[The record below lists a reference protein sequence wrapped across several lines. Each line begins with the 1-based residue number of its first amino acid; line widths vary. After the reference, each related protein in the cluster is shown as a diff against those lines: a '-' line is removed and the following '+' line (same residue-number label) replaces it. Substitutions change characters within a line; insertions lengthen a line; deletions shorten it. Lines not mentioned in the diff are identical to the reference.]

1 MNKPYQIIY
10 IDDNP
15 YDIELIGHAIDKS
28 EIAFELRIAKTKAE
42 FFDLLE
48 LYTPYR
54 VLTDF
59 NISGFT
65 GLKVIEAVKEKN
77 ENIPII
83 VVTRTGTEEI
93 AIEAMKMGVSDYVIK
108 TVSHIARLPQTIQS
122 AIDKQKLNLEKQS
135 LSMELK
141 RSEALYRDIYESFPD
156 VYFRLDKDMIISTIS
171 PSIINFGYDHQQLTG
186 KMGDSLFYR
195 DDDFSEFLAILE
207 KFRLVQD
214 YTVRLVNADQSVI
227 YGSVNAKYLL
237 DENGRIEG
245 IQGVIRDISERIL
258 STRKLKES
266 EERYRLLAESS
277 KDAIFI
283 INDQDVITYGN
294 QFASQ
299 MLGRPLDKIIGQK
312 RNAIFPSD
320 IQRDQDRNI
329 SVVFVNGKPQ
339 LVEGFIVVG
348 NRTIYLSTSL
358 IPLKKDTGEV
368 YAVMGVSRDISDRVL
383 QENFLKKNAAYALSI
398 AKISKIM
405 VSTDSYNELMDS
417 IGNEIKDL
425 LGYQNCW
432 FYIFDENVEYARL
445 TAAAGAYT
453 QKLSTHISLFPIRED
468 PYLNLISSAEGF
480 SMIEDVQNDPQVR
493 DSILYR
499 INARTIIYI
508 PAKLSDDLLGSFSL
522 GTFGD
527 EGILIPDEGQKQY
540 LISIASI
547 LTFTTD
553 RIRLQVEQQKII
565 DNLNRKTHELSNFN
579 QLMVSRENKMVEL
592 KQEINDLLK
601 EMGKEKKYNCPTD
614 DMEIPGKEE

>member
-28 EIAFELRIAKTKAE
+28 EIAFELRIAKTKDE

-48 LYTPYR
+48 LYTPDL

-83 VVTRTGTEEI
+83 VVTGTGTEEI

-207 KFRLVQD
+207 KFRSVQD

>member
-48 LYTPYR
+48 LYTPDL

-171 PSIINFGYDHQQLTG
+171 PSIINFGYNHQQLKG

-237 DENGRIEG
+237 DEKGRIEG

-320 IQRDQDRNI
+320 IHRDQDRNI

-432 FYIFDENVEYARL
+432 FYIFDENNEYARL

-565 DNLNRKTHELSNFN
+565 DNLNRKTNELSNFN

>member
-48 LYTPYR
+48 LYTPDL

-171 PSIINFGYDHQQLTG
+171 PSIINFGYNHQQLKG

-207 KFRLVQD
+207 KFRSVQD

-540 LISIASI
+540 LISITSI

-565 DNLNRKTHELSNFN
+565 DNLNRKTNELSNFN

>member
-28 EIAFELRIAKTKAE
+28 EIAFELRIAKTKDE

-48 LYTPYR
+48 LYTPDL

-207 KFRLVQD
+207 KFRSVQD

-237 DENGRIEG
+237 DEKGRIEG

-348 NRTIYLSTSL
+348 NRTICLSTSL

-383 QENFLKKNAAYALSI
+383 QENFIKKNEAYALSI

-565 DNLNRKTHELSNFN
+565 DNLNRKTNELSNFN

>member
-48 LYTPYR
+48 LYTPDL

-171 PSIINFGYDHQQLTG
+171 PSIINFGYNHQQLKG

-207 KFRLVQD
+207 KFRSVQD

-237 DENGRIEG
+237 DEKGRIEG

-553 RIRLQVEQQKII
+553 RIRLQVERQKII
-565 DNLNRKTHELSNFN
+565 DNLNRKNHELSNFN

>member
-28 EIAFELRIAKTKAE
+28 EIAFELRIAKTKDE

-48 LYTPYR
+48 LYTPDL

-83 VVTRTGTEEI
+83 VVTGTGTEEI

-207 KFRLVQD
+207 KFRSVQD

-565 DNLNRKTHELSNFN
+565 DNLNRKTNELSNFN

>member
-28 EIAFELRIAKTKAE
+28 EIAFELRIAKTKDE

-48 LYTPYR
+48 LYTPDL

-186 KMGDSLFYR
+186 KTGDSLFYR

-207 KFRLVQD
+207 KFRSVQD

-237 DENGRIEG
+237 DEKGRIEG

-540 LISIASI
+540 LISITSI

-565 DNLNRKTHELSNFN
+565 DNLNRKTNELSNFN